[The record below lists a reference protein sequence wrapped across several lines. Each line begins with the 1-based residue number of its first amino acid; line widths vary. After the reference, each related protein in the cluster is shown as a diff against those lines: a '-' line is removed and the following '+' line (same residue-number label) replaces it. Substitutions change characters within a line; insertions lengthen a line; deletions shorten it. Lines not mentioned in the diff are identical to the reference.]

1 MCLVNVLTL
10 SKELAPTF
18 YKQWPE
24 ELELFS
30 LEKTGLVGEHGAAVV
45 VGSLS
50 VSQGMDAPC
59 G

>member
-1 MCLVNVLTL
+1 MLTL